1 MLSHGRTGTTP
12 VANSDEQMLAILATL
27 EQCRAALHAAGSR
40 ETAQLV
46 SVAILELRMKLAHM
60 DEDDLKVLCDEMVQ
74 TDRPERLREAKVQPG
89 QRRQPL
95 LRVVK

>member
-1 MLSHGRTGTTP
+1 M
-12 VANSDEQMLAILATL
+12 ANSDEQMLAVLSTL
-27 EQCRAALHAAGSR
+27 EQCRATLIAAGNR

-46 SVAILELRMKLAHM
+46 SVAVLELRMKLNHI
-60 DEDDLKVLCDEMVQ
+60 DEEDLKSLCDEMLH
-74 TDRPERLREAKVQPG
+74 DEHPDRLRDAKLQPG